1 MNIGKV
7 ACPLFGLSL
16 VLALARPAAGADT
29 LALRQRI
36 TAGPTGEAREQ
47 MQYFTSGKRITDDAR
62 MRSIIDLD
70 AKTVTM
76 VHKDK
81 KSYTVMTFDEL
92 RDRGV
97 QLKKTFDNLPPQAR
111 KMLGLDASVTL
122 KPTGKS
128 EKIAG
133 YQAKEYTIEGGPAVG
148 SVWAADDL
156 NVGSRAQEWE
166 KIAAAMGGPGNKL
179 GDALAQLNGVQ
190 LRTAITTA
198 IGPHG
203 GKAST
208 TTEVIE
214 VSETPPPP
222 EVLAVPPGFTKVA
235 APPMPTK

>member
-111 KMLGLDASVTL
+111 KMLGLDASVT
-122 KPTGKS
+122 
-128 EKIAG
+128 
-133 YQAKEYTIEGGPAVG
+133 
-148 SVWAADDL
+148 
-156 NVGSRAQEWE
+156 
-166 KIAAAMGGPGNKL
+166 
-179 GDALAQLNGVQ
+179 
-190 LRTAITTA
+190 
-198 IGPHG
+198 
-203 GKAST
+203 
-208 TTEVIE
+208 
-214 VSETPPPP
+214 
-222 EVLAVPPGFTKVA
+222 
-235 APPMPTK
+235 